1 MNQSSNIVV
10 WENRA
15 NLPAVVD
22 SNGLFAYFEKIKKFP
37 VLSDEEEQ
45 SLLVEF
51 KQNGN
56 LQAAQKLITS
66 HLRLA
71 AKVALSFRH
80 YGLALADLISEA
92 NIGLMQA
99 IKKFDPDK
107 GFRLATYAVWWIKA
121 AVSEFVLKSWSL
133 VKIGTVSTQKRLFYN
148 LHKIKAK
155 LGLYHETSLNNES
168 AEKIAK
174 MLNVNTKDVIE
185 MEQRLSG
192 DSSLNVTLSGDTFTN
207 RQDMLTDNTDTV
219 EEMLGKQEDLDIKRK
234 MLYQAMEQLK
244 DREKIIVQERFL
256 SDSPATLEDL
266 GVRFGISRERVRQIE
281 SKAFEKI
288 KAAVQLSARKLA
300 IE

>member
-1 MNQSSNIVV
+1 MTH
-10 WENRA
+10 A
-15 NLPAVVD
+15 NAL
-22 SNGLFAYFEKIKKFP
+22 SLLYEKNSLSLYLTEINKFP
-37 VLSDEEEQ
+37 MLSQEEEYM
-45 SLLVEF
+45 LAKRF
-51 KQNGN
+51 KEHNDVD
-56 LQAAQKLITS
+56 AAHQLTTS

-107 GFRLATYAVWWIKA
+107 GFRLATYAIWWIKA
-121 AVSEFVLKSWSL
+121 SVSEFILKSWSL
-133 VKIGTVSTQKRLFYN
+133 VKIGTVATQKRLFYN

-155 LGLYHETSLNNES
+155 LGLYHETSLNNET

-174 MLNVNTKDVIE
+174 MLSVNPKDVIE

-192 DSSLNVTLSGDTFTN
+192 DSSLNVTLSGDTLTN
-207 RQDMLTDNTDTV
+207 RQDMLADSADTA
-219 EEMLGKQEDLDIKRK
+219 EEMLGNQEDLDIKRT
-234 MLYQAMEQLK
+234 MLYQAMSQLK
-244 DREKIIVQERFL
+244 EREKIIVQERFL
-256 SDSPATLEDL
+256 TDSPTTLEDL

-288 KAAVQLSARKLA
+288 KVAVQSSARKLA

>member
-1 MNQSSNIVV
+1 MAQTNALS
-10 WENRA
+10 
-15 NLPAVVD
+15 L
-22 SNGLFAYFEKIKKFP
+22 LYEKNSLSLYLTEINKFP
-37 VLSDEEEQ
+37 MLSQEEEYM
-45 SLLVEF
+45 LAKRF
-51 KQNGN
+51 KEHNDVD
-56 LQAAQKLITS
+56 AAHQLTTS

-155 LGLYHETSLNNES
+155 LGLYHETSLNNEM

-174 MLNVNTKDVIE
+174 MLSVNTKDVIE

-192 DSSLNVTLSGDTFTN
+192 DSSLNVTLSGDTLTN
-207 RQDMLTDNTDTV
+207 RQDMLTDSSDTV
-219 EEMLGKQEDLDIKRK
+219 EEILGVQEDLDMKRQL
-234 MLYQAMEQLK
+234 LYQAMNQLK
-244 DREKIIVQERFL
+244 EREKIIVQERFL
-256 SDSPATLEDL
+256 NETPTTLEDL
-266 GVRFGISRERVRQIE
+266 GIRFGISRERVRQIE

-288 KAAVQLSARKLA
+288 KAAVQLSASKLA

>member
-1 MNQSSNIVV
+1 MTHTNALS
-10 WENRA
+10 
-15 NLPAVVD
+15 L
-22 SNGLFAYFEKIKKFP
+22 LYEKNSLSLYLTEINKFP
-37 VLSDEEEQ
+37 MLSQEDEYM
-45 SLLVEF
+45 LAKRF
-51 KQNGN
+51 KEHNDVD
-56 LQAAQKLITS
+56 AAHQLTTS